1 MTIFFA
7 RFGLKRIPL
16 FLADVSHTFP
26 RQSAHP
32 SKENLIQSVKNKYIF
47 SGDNMFSNL
56 LQLPLRWPRLKHV
69 RYGDGGISVGEV
81 RVVPPPADGDAEA
94 VPGDAA
100 QLHVV
105 ELPGDPLAALQ
116 GKKQREDGN

>member
-1 MTIFFA
+1 
-7 RFGLKRIPL
+7 
-16 FLADVSHTFP
+16 
-26 RQSAHP
+26 
-32 SKENLIQSVKNKYIF
+32 
-47 SGDNMFSNL
+47 MFSNS

-100 QLHVV
+100 QLHMM

-116 GKKQREDGN
+116 GKNKEKKAISYTVNSN